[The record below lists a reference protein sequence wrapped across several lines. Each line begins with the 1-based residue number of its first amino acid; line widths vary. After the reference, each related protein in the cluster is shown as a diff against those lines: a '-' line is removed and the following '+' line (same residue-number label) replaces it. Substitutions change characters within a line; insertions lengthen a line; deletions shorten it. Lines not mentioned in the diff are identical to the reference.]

1 MAHLTPSYDLAARLW
16 QNHMLRHTVTLW
28 HFYRSRCIRF
38 ERQLGFHRAFGRVS
52 VILDDWSAPL
62 PAWANRRGPQ
72 PWAGDNWQAKH
83 PKLLAIC
90 PVVQGISRL
99 YNLQCGY
106 EIPAVCPSGD
116 SMSYSTF
123 GPLGTRRSSVAS
135 FQEWKQQERNQQGGQ
150 RGQDLAEY
158 ATLALRID
166 PSRVEVDNE
175 CSPTC
180 SVLRIDSA
188 NRPGT
193 LIEVRCRV
201 ERFL

>member
-1 MAHLTPSYDLAARLW
+1 MALQPSHGS
-16 QNHMLRHTVTLW
+16 NGPEGIVSPPG
-28 HFYRSRCIRF
+28 HFTDDFAYASSVI
-38 ERQLGFHRAFGRVS
+38 GIHRTFGRVS
-52 VILDDWSAPL
+52 VIPGEWSAPL
-62 PAWANRRGPQ
+62 PAWANRRVPQ
-72 PWAGDNWQAKH
+72 PWAGNNAQAKH
-83 PKLLAIC
+83 PKLLATFLVI
-90 PVVQGISRL
+90 QSTSRAEEV
-99 YNLQCGY
+99 QCGY
-106 EIPAVCPSGD
+106 EIRAVCPSGD

-175 CSPTC
+175 SSPTC

-193 LIEVRCRV
+193 LIEVR
-201 ERFL
+201 LQSQKIP

>member
-1 MAHLTPSYDLAARLW
+1 MAATDPEAHCHP
-16 QNHMLRHTVTLW
+16 VETLPIKVA
-28 HFYRSRCIRF
+28 HASSLI
-38 ERQLGFHRAFGRVS
+38 GSHRTFGRVS
-52 VILDDWSAPL
+52 VIPGDWSAPL
-62 PAWANRRGPQ
+62 PAWANRRVPQ
-72 PWAGDNWQAKH
+72 PGAGHNVLAKH
-83 PKLLAIC
+83 PKLLATFLVI
-90 PVVQGISRL
+90 QSASRAEEV
-99 YNLQCGY
+99 QCGC
-106 EIPAVCPSGD
+106 EIRAVCPSGD

-175 CSPTC
+175 SSPTC

-193 LIEVRCRV
+193 LIEVR
-201 ERFL
+201 LQSQKIP